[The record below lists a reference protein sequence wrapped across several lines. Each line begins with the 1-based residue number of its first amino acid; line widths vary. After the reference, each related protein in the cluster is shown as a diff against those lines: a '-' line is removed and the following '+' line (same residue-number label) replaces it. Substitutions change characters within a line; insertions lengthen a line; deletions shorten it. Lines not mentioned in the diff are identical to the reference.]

1 MPKMGL
7 AKMTDEQ
14 PEEMTISNRSD
25 FAQWA
30 IERAKAIVAD
40 QGADLAIAARNEG
53 EEKVGEAANAL
64 GQVIVDA
71 MMEVFDGLIG
81 DE

>member
-1 MPKMGL
+1 
-7 AKMTDEQ
+7 
-14 PEEMTISNRSD
+14 MTISSRSD

-40 QGADLAIAARNEG
+40 QGADLALAARESND
-53 EEKVGEAANAL
+53 EKVGETANAL
-64 GQVIVDA
+64 GQAIVDT

-81 DE
+81 EE

>member
-1 MPKMGL
+1 
-7 AKMTDEQ
+7 MTDEQ

-40 QGADLAIAARNEG
+40 QGADLAIAARNDG
-53 EEKVGEAANAL
+53 EEKVGETANAL
-64 GQVIVDA
+64 GQAIVDA